1 MAYNKFT
8 FKQVLKEFS
17 LSLTETR
24 GLFDEVPEAQPT
36 KYLQDVMPDY
46 EALATAINTEKA
58 RSELLIAPI
67 LLDVR
72 RQLNNRI
79 SLFSG
84 VEFDVDKDRG
94 LNGFCDFLISQSP
107 IQQFIS
113 VPIVAI
119 AEAKNDNPQNGF
131 GQCVAEMVAAQIF
144 NEREGAAQDVIYGV
158 ATTGI
163 AWRFMKLEGSH
174 LTLDQSDYYIAEL
187 EKILGIL
194 LHLVGHEPDRSR

>member
-8 FKQVLKEFS
+8 FKKALKEFN
-17 LSLTETR
+17 LSFREVR
-24 GLFDEVPEAQPT
+24 GLFADVPEVKPT
-36 KYLQDVMPDY
+36 KYLQEILPDY

-58 RSELLIAPI
+58 KSEMLVAPI

-72 RQLNNRI
+72 RQMNNSI

-84 VEFDVDKDRG
+84 IEFDVDKDRG

-107 IQQFIS
+107 IQQFVS
-113 VPIVAI
+113 TPIVAI

-144 NEREGAAQDVIYGV
+144 NEREGTQREVIYGV
-158 ATTGI
+158 STTGV
-163 AWRFMKLEGSH
+163 AWRFLKLEGQQ
-174 LTLDQSDYYIAEL
+174 LTIEQNDYYIAEL

-194 LHLVGHEPDRSR
+194 IYIVSHEV

>member
-8 FKQVLKEFS
+8 FKQALKEFN
-17 LSLTETR
+17 LSFEEVQ
-24 GLFDEVPEAQPT
+24 GLFADAPEAQPT
-36 KYLQDVMPDY
+36 KYLQELLPEY

-58 RSELLIAPI
+58 KSELLIAPI

-84 VEFDVDKDRG
+84 VEFDVDKERG
-94 LNGFCDFLISQSP
+94 LNGYCDFIIAQSP
-107 IQQFIS
+107 IQQFVS
-113 VPIVAI
+113 APVVAI

-131 GQCVAEMVAAQIF
+131 GECVAEMVAAQIF
-144 NEREGAAQDVIYGV
+144 NEREGTARTVIYGV
-158 ATTGI
+158 STTGV
-163 AWRFMKLEGSH
+163 AWRFLKLEGKR
-174 LTLDQSDYYIAEL
+174 LLIDRSDYYIAEI

-194 LHLVGHEPDRSR
+194 IYITGHEG